1 MMQGPTTRLLV
12 ATVGGAAISLVA
24 VLAFAMSR
32 DVGNDSLG
40 RTNTSIHT
48 AYGFALPTFEG
59 STFVLI
65 EHARAP
71 IFIYFWASWCAPC
84 ESEAPLIQSLWPE
97 YEARGYSF
105 VGVNIWDTEVNARAF
120 LQRHEIT
127 FPTVID
133 DGETYLD
140 YGVYAVPEAFFL
152 KPGLKVDAKFIGAL
166 TKDNFRERLDAI
178 EAPS

>member
-1 MMQGPTTRLLV
+1 MRQRPTTRLFV

-40 RTNTSIHT
+40 RTNTSIDT
-48 AYGFALPTFEG
+48 ASDFALTTFEG
-59 STFVLI
+59 TTFVLT
-65 EHARAP
+65 EHAGAP

-127 FPTVID
+127 FSTVID

-152 KPGLKVDAKFIGAL
+152 KLDLEVDAKFI
-166 TKDNFRERLDAI
+166 DAI